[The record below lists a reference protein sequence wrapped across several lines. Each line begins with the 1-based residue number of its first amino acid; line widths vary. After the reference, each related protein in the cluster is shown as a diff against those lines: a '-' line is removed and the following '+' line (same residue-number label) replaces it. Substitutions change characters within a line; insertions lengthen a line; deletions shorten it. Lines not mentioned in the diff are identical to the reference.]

1 MESRIDRIWNGIT
14 RAARRLRGDRRGA
27 VAVFLAFAIVP
38 MIGFVGIATDT
49 GRGYLVKSRL
59 SSALDSAALAGGLVM
74 FEKTRN
80 ADIQMYFDANFP
92 PGYMDATIAGPKIA
106 VNKKAETLT
115 LTASAT
121 IPTTFMR
128 LFGYETMT
136 VNAMAEATREMTA
149 LDLVLAID
157 MSRPMNNGV
166 AGAKGTRI
174 QAARGAATELIKI
187 LFDNDNSKAL
197 LNIGLV
203 PWNGKVNVTIDGTQF
218 DPSLTTTQAVPAFVN
233 PEDPSPNPASP
244 PPPSPQNQV
253 FFANNSPVP
262 LLEAPPPG
270 WKGAVYNRFLDDGN
284 PDDDADIL
292 YGPVNLLGADWVAWQ
307 PIGPEGE
314 PVKKGKGK
322 GKGKD
327 NDDDDDDDNGG
338 GAKCAISAGPEC
350 TPTLSHG
357 ITPLQ
362 NQLAVIVGALK
373 ALKNPTGVSNI
384 PGGLGWAWRVLKPAA
399 PFTEAIPDP
408 GYDRTHAII
417 LLTGGENFGGSG
429 DGYKTT
435 FGLGANARP
444 DMDDRLLALA
454 GNVKADG
461 VIIYV
466 IQFSNNS
473 SKLRALLQTVASGP
487 DSPYYFFA
495 PDADTLKQV
504 FRDIADHLS
513 SQLRLSR

>member
-74 FEKTRN
+74 FETTRD
-80 ADIQMYFDANFP
+80 ADVQMYFDANFP
-92 PGYMDATIAGPKIA
+92 PGYMDATISGPQIA

-128 LFGYETMT
+128 LFGYETIT
-136 VNAMAEATREMTA
+136 VSAMAEATRKMTP
-149 LDLVLAID
+149 LDVVLAID
-157 MSRPMNNGV
+157 MSASMNSGV
-166 AGAKGTRI
+166 AGGGGSRI
-174 QAARGAATELIKI
+174 KVARKAANDLIKI
-187 LFDNDNSKAL
+187 LFERDPSKAL
-197 LNIGLV
+197 LNFGLV
-203 PWNGKVNVTIDGTQF
+203 PWNGKVNVTINGTKF
-218 DPSLTTTQAVPAFVN
+218 DPALTTTVAVPAFVN

-244 PPPSPQNQV
+244 PPPTPQSQV

-292 YGPVNLLGADWVAWQ
+292 YGPVNLPGTDWVAWQ
-307 PIGPEGE
+307 PVGPEGE
-314 PVKKGKGK
+314 PVKKGK
-322 GKGKD
+322 
-327 NDDDDDDDNGG
+327 
-338 GAKCAISAGPEC
+338 CAISVGPEC
-350 TPTLSHG
+350 DPTLKYG

-362 NQLAVIVGALK
+362 NQKNVIQNAID
-373 ALKNPTGVSNI
+373 ALKNPEGATNI
-384 PGGLGWAWRVLKPAA
+384 PVGLGWAWRVLKPAA

-408 GYDRTHAII
+408 GNDRKHAII
-417 LLTGGENFGGSG
+417 LLTSGMNFGRSG
-429 DGYKTT
+429 DGYKAT
-435 FGLGANARP
+435 FGLGSNARP
-444 DMDDRLLALA
+444 DMNARLLALA

-466 IQFSNNS
+466 IQFSNRG
-473 SKLRALLQTVASGP
+473 SKLRALLQRVASGP
-487 DSPYYFFA
+487 GSPYYFFA
-495 PDADTLKQV
+495 PDADTLKKV
-504 FRDIADHLS
+504 FREIADNL
-513 SQLRLSR
+513 SQLRLSK

>member
-59 SSALDSAALAGGLVM
+59 SSALDSAALAGALVIS
-74 FEKTRN
+74 EKNRN

-92 PGYMDATIAGPKIA
+92 PGYMDATIKGPKIK
-106 VNKKAETLT
+106 VKKRAQTVT

-128 LFGYETMT
+128 LFGYETIT
-136 VNAMAEATREMTA
+136 VNAMAETTGKLTP
-149 LDLVLAID
+149 LDVVLAID
-157 MSRPMNNGV
+157 MSASMKSGV
-166 AGAKGTRI
+166 AGGGGSRI
-174 QAARGAATELIKI
+174 KVARKAATDLINI
-187 LFDNDNSKAL
+187 LFGKDATERM

-203 PWNGKVNVTIDGTQF
+203 PWNGKVNVTIDGTKF
-218 DPSLTTTQAVPAFVN
+218 DPALTTTQAVPAFVN
-233 PEDPSPNPASP
+233 PEDPSPNPDSP
-244 PPPSPQNQV
+244 PPPSPQSQV
-253 FFANNSPVP
+253 FYANNSPVP

-292 YGPVNLLGADWVAWQ
+292 YGPVNLPGTDWVAWQ
-307 PIGPEGE
+307 PVGPEGE
-314 PVKKGKGK
+314 PVKKGK
-322 GKGKD
+322 
-327 NDDDDDDDNGG
+327 
-338 GAKCAISAGPEC
+338 CAISVGPEC
-350 TPTLSHG
+350 DPTLEHG

-362 NQLAVIVGALK
+362 NNKKVIQNAIDALR
-373 ALKNPTGVSNI
+373 NPEGVTNI
-384 PGGLGWAWRVLKPAA
+384 PVGLGWAWRVLQPAA
-399 PFTEAIPDP
+399 PFTQAVPDP
-408 GYDRTHAII
+408 DSARKKAI
-417 LLTGGENFGGSG
+417 LLLTDGENFGGSG

-435 FGLGANARP
+435 YGLGANARP
-444 DMDDRLLALA
+444 DMNERLLALA
-454 GNVKADG
+454 DNVKADG

-466 IQFSNNS
+466 IQFSNHG

-487 DSPYYFFA
+487 DSPFYFFA
-495 PDADTLKQV
+495 PDADTLKKV
-504 FRDIADHLS
+504 FRQIAENLT
-513 SQLRLSR
+513 QLRLSK